1 MKYVHR
7 IIDFWNNLFI
17 TFLKILN
24 SIEVIRLYL
33 DFEYLRLSSIDSS
46 LFIEFLLSI
55 AFYKKKLHLKI
66 FHSFVQKQWP
76 SLFIHPLIYIYI
88 YKELTKLHYRILLFK
103 NALFYRL
110 LYHTKLINYYNN
122 YIADTFRIRK
132 NYSLRYPFHN
142 SGNRCRPTIIISR
155 SQLIDEE
162 KLEREGSS
170 SRSISN
176 AIDRTLVK
184 PVIRR
189 RA

>member
-76 SLFIHPLIYIYI
+76 FLFSHPSIYI
-88 YKELTKLHYRILLFK
+88 YKELSYIIEFFYSKMLF
-103 NALFYRL
+103 FYRL

-142 SGNRCRPTIIISR
+142 LGNRCSPTIIISR